1 MKTRDIDSARYV
13 EILTRIYK
21 ITGTKTQVELAE
33 FLGVRQ
39 SAISD
44 AKRRG
49 SIPAKWLLTIWDKKK
64 VSPDWVLTGE
74 GGESL
79 LSLGRA
85 IVQEIGMIE
94 KKTA

>member
-1 MKTRDIDSARYV
+1 MKTQDIDGARYV

-49 SIPAKWLLTIWDKKK
+49 SVPAKWLLTIWDKKK

-74 GGESL
+74 SGESQL
-79 LSLGRA
+79 PPGRDA
-85 IVQEIGMIE
+85 ASETRVVE
-94 KKTA
+94 KTA